1 MFRLCSW
8 TKGQSSDS
16 IVKTQA
22 IFTATPVN
30 RKPNTVLYL
39 CSIRISHQR
48 MTDRQQKI
56 IRIIALSL
64 LGLFVLAGIGGAVA
78 FSQRERLLKTAIERA
93 TKKVKRDYKL
103 DVTIGKARF
112 TGWRSVGFE
121 QIVVVPEARDT
132 IARIARTEVS
142 VNVWPLLFGKI
153 ALSDLSLENGLIQ
166 VVKRDSLS
174 NLDTILKRRRT
185 DSTKTGQTDTPKR
198 VNLANV
204 ADNLIDELLSKIPNN
219 LDIENLEFRLIDIAS
234 AKPSAKNRR
243 DLAPAGSST
252 PTDSVLRPIRSVT
265 VLTERAVIDNQA
277 VSSTFRINGTEATW
291 HVTGQA
297 DPADRKYNLALFAE
311 GQQGRLQPLE
321 LKYLETRYKLKLQAD
336 TLRVRLDDVDRAD
349 GEFRLDGAGSV
360 RNLIINHPAI
370 ARTDVV
376 VPTAS
381 MDAHLFV
388 GENYVGIDSSSVIH
402 LGEIAARP
410 FLKYTLSSTPA
421 TDTETAQ
428 SDKRQ
433 ARNAQSAGSTGTSEP
448 QKVGTIYDFQLHT
461 DQMDAQALFNSFPQ
475 GLFESV
481 QGMRV
486 SGKLKYDLALHLD
499 TTLPDSVQFDSGLTP
514 ENFRILQFGGL
525 DFSKINNSFI
535 YTPYEKGQPVRDI
548 VVGPENPDFT
558 PLSSISSNLRNAVLT
573 SEDYSFFTHKG
584 FNEKAFRVSI
594 ATNFKE
600 KAFKRGASTV
610 SMQLVKNVFLSRNKT
625 LSRKVEEIL
634 IVWLIENQRLVPKER
649 MYEVYL
655 NIIEWGRNVYGIGE
669 AARYYFDKT
678 PAQLELGE
686 SIFLAFVIPSPKRA
700 LDWFLPDGSLQ
711 TRNVRGYFRI
721 IGRIMA
727 RRGLT
732 PPEGETDSTGTYG
745 FYNVRLRPA
754 LRRQVEYADSLDYF
768 PDDSLM
774 VLPGNQL
781 DPDEVEVDEGGTG
794 VGNFL
799 RDLFPDKRKRR
810 ADATNTDVPRPESGT
825 ATANIETT
833 PPADTTKTQRQLRQ
847 EKRAQRQQQKA
858 VQKKAD
864 EGLLN

>member
-1 MFRLCSW
+1 
-8 TKGQSSDS
+8 
-16 IVKTQA
+16 
-22 IFTATPVN
+22 
-30 RKPNTVLYL
+30 
-39 CSIRISHQR
+39 
-48 MTDRQQKI
+48 MTDRQKKI
-56 IRIIALSL
+56 IRIITFSL

-78 FSQRERLLKTAIERA
+78 FSQREKLLKTALERA
-93 TKKVKRDYKL
+93 TKKAKRDYKL
-103 DVTIGKARF
+103 DLTIGTARF

-121 QIVVVPEARDT
+121 QIAVVPEAGRPYPGRPYAPDT

-142 VNVWPLLFGKI
+142 VDIWPLLFGKV
-153 ALSDLSLENGLIQ
+153 ALSDLTLEDGLIQ

-174 NLDTILKRRRT
+174 NLDTILKRRKT
-185 DSTKTGQTDTPKR
+185 DSTRTGQTDAPKR

-219 LDIENLEFRLIDIAS
+219 LDIKNLEFRLIDIVS
-234 AKPSAKNRR
+234 AKPARKSRRFATATNALLTTSA
-243 DLAPAGSST
+243 
-252 PTDSVLRPIRSVT
+252 DSVRSVT

-297 DPADRKYNLALFAE
+297 DPASRQYNLALFAE
-311 GQQGRLQPLE
+311 GQRGRPQPLE
-321 LKYLETRYKLKLQAD
+321 LKYLETRYNLKVQVD
-336 TLRVRLDDVDRAD
+336 TLRFRLDDVDRD
-349 GEFRLDGAGSV
+349 GGEFRLDGAGSV
-360 RNLIINHPAI
+360 RNLVINHPAI

-381 MDAHLFV
+381 MDARLFV

-410 FLKYTLSSTPA
+410 FLKYTLPSTPA
-421 TDTETAQ
+421 TDSKTAQ
-428 SDKRQ
+428 SNKRQ
-433 ARNAQSAGSTGTSEP
+433 ARNTQSNGETATYVP
-448 QKVGTIYDFQLHT
+448 QQAGTIYDFQLHT
-461 DQMDAQALFNSFPQ
+461 DQMDAQALFNSFPR

-499 TTLPDSVQFDSGLTP
+499 TALPDSVQFDSGLTP
-514 ENFRILQFGGL
+514 ENFRILQFGGF

-535 YTPYEKGQPVRDI
+535 YTPYEKGKPMRDI
-548 VVGPENPDFT
+548 VVGPENPNFT
-558 PLSSISSNLRNAVLT
+558 PLSSISPNLRNAVLT

-686 SIFLAFVIPSPKRA
+686 SIFLAFVIPSPKRT

-711 TRNVRGYFRI
+711 ARNVRGYFRI

-745 FYNVRLRPA
+745 FYDVRLRPA

-774 VLPGNQL
+774 VLPGDQL
-781 DPDEVEVDEGGTG
+781 DPNEVEVNEGGTG
-794 VGNFL
+794 VGDFF
-799 RDLFPDKRKRR
+799 RDLFPGKRKRR
-810 ADATNTDVPRPESGT
+810 TDANTDTHPESGT
-825 ATANIETT
+825 ATVNAEAAQ
-833 PPADTTKTQRQLRQ
+833 PADTTKTPRQSRQ
-847 EKRAQRQQQKA
+847 ERREQKRREKEAR
-858 VQKKAD
+858 KKAD
-864 EGLLN
+864 DGLLN